1 MLYGRKDCAGLAGLG
16 TIPES
21 TLGVEKK
28 VAVAVSPKTEC
39 VQKAMILD
47 TKNRVTVRLA

>member
-21 TLGVEKK
+21 ALGVEKK
-28 VAVAVSPKTEC
+28 VAVAFSPQTEC
-39 VQKAMILD
+39 VQRAMILD
-47 TKNRVTVRLA
+47 VKNRVAVRPV